1 MNNGRSR
8 MAQSLLL
15 LSAVALLLG
24 TSLSA
29 QDVPQNTSDTV
40 YEAGN
45 GVTAPKG
52 VYTPNPEYTDR
63 ARKKKV
69 RGTVVVSM
77 IVTPE
82 GKVRDPKI
90 TTSLDKDLDQ
100 QALAAVSK
108 WRLEPGT
115 KDGRPVA
122 VRISAEVTFNVR

>member
-8 MAQSLLL
+8 MTQSLLL
-15 LSAVALLLG
+15 LSAIALLLS

-40 YEAGN
+40 YEVGN

-52 VYTPNPEYTDR
+52 IYTPNPEYTDR

-69 RGTVVVSM
+69 RGTVVLSM

-82 GKVRDPKI
+82 GTVRDPKI
-90 TTSLDKDLDQ
+90 TKSLDKDLDQ

-115 KDGRPVA
+115 KNGSPVP
-122 VRISAEVTFNVR
+122 VRITAEVTFNVR

>member
-8 MAQSLLL
+8 MAQSLLR
-15 LSAVALLLG
+15 LSAIALLLS

-40 YEAGN
+40 YEVGN

-52 VYTPNPEYTDR
+52 IYTPNPEYTDR

-69 RGTVVVSM
+69 RGTVVLSM

-82 GKVRDPKI
+82 GTVRDPKI
-90 TTSLDKDLDQ
+90 TKNLDKDLDQ